1 MHFGKIYIYKKTS
14 IQKSSVYMKLNIS
27 LVIRSIINAIEA
39 EKQDFLY
46 GLILRFATALSE
58 VKFYIRT

>member
-1 MHFGKIYIYKKTS
+1 
-14 IQKSSVYMKLNIS
+14 MKLNIS